1 MQVRY
6 VYMCMCVYVYFTCF
20 WVVPI
25 YIDDICI
32 CGGDCRICV
41 LCILTCISLVFEWC
55 YKLVL
60 LIYIYM
66 FIYDICICDGEC
78 RNTALRL
85 VW

>member
-6 VYMCMCVYVYFTCF
+6 VYTCISLVF
-20 WVVPI
+20 GWCQYIYI

-66 FIYDICICDGEC
+66 FIYDICICDGDC
-78 RNTALRL
+78 RIY
-85 VW
+85 VYCVY